1 VALGGVLVLLL
12 APSEGAA
19 RAGAAAFGLGWLALD
34 LAFWRLVRASPA
46 KDRVH
51 ATLVGLALLAGASG
65 PLSYAAFGNEAYP
78 WLVLAGLWLFA
89 VPVFVVVCHRMIPFF
104 TANVLPTVA
113 VFRPWWLLAALV
125 AGPVV
130 HGTLAGLGLA
140 KWTWIVDLPLALLAF
155 DLARRWGF
163 AQSMANRLLAM
174 LHLGFVWYAVA
185 FLLEGAASLAILAG
199 GPPLGVAGTHAL
211 GMGFCGSLMI
221 AMVSRV
227 TLGHSGR
234 TLAAD
239 RATWGLFLLLQA
251 AVVVR
256 IGAALWPH
264 PGVLALAALLWTA
277 CALPWALRYLPIYG
291 RPRADGKPG

>member
-1 VALGGVLVLLL
+1 M
-12 APSEGAA
+12 
-19 RAGAAAFGLGWLALD
+19 FGLGWLALD

-65 PLSYAAFGNEAYP
+65 PLSYAAFGNDAYP

-113 VFRPWWLLAALV
+113 VVPAVVAARRARGRAFAARRPWPGSAFRGGRGSSTCRGAAGASTSRG
-125 AGPVV
+125 AGDSSRAWPTGSSRCCTWASS
-130 HGTLAGLGLA
+130 GT
-140 KWTWIVDLPLALLAF
+140 
-155 DLARRWGF
+155 RSR
-163 AQSMANRLLAM
+163 
-174 LHLGFVWYAVA
+174 
-185 FLLEGAASLAILAG
+185 FLLEGAASLAVLAG

-239 RATWGLFLLLQA
+239 RVTWGLFLLLQV

-256 IGAALWPH
+256 IGSALWPH

-277 CALPWALRYLPIYG
+277 CGLPWALRYLPIYG